1 MKPGLL
7 LPRITAQH
15 TIERKGGAT
24 HDHSA
29 SIAPD
34 NAATYSSTMNKIDVA
49 VAILR
54 GSVGISIAYHGI
66 NKTKGMTG
74 TASWFKSIGM
84 KWPKQQ
90 AVIAAGTEII
100 AGALLVVGL
109 ATPLSCIAVISLMA
123 VAIVT
128 VHARIGYFI
137 FLPNGG
143 WEYCASIVA
152 VATAIAITG
161 PGVLSIDD
169 AWGLNQSVG
178 IFALPIG
185 AICAMCHLA
194 LCWRPQTNNPSA

>member
-1 MKPGLL
+1 
-7 LPRITAQH
+7 
-15 TIERKGGAT
+15 
-24 HDHSA
+24 
-29 SIAPD
+29 
-34 NAATYSSTMNKIDVA
+34 
-49 VAILR
+49 
-54 GSVGISIAYHGI
+54 
-66 NKTKGMTG
+66 
-74 TASWFKSIGM
+74 M

-109 ATPLSCIAVISLMA
+109 ATPLSCIAVIALMT

-128 VHARIGYFI
+128 VHARVGYFI

-161 PGVLSIDD
+161 PI
-169 AWGLNQSVG
+169 GLMC
-178 IFALPIG
+178 AL
-185 AICAMCHLA
+185 CHLT